1 MRLLLPRALAR
12 DLAQVPAPARE
23 AIGARNAVPGQWQAM
38 EAEVAALPASMA
50 EVAQG
55 AHAGGLGTRPLVVLS
70 STAGARSAAEAATK
84 LAMDAEMAALSADGQ
99 HVVVE
104 GATHLGLALEPEH
117 ARATSAAIRRV
128 VEAART
134 GQPLTP

>member
-1 MRLLLPRALAR
+1 
-12 DLAQVPAPARE
+12 
-23 AIGARNAVPGQWQAM
+23 M
-38 EAEVAALPASMA
+38 EAEVVALPASMA

-84 LAMDAEMAALSADGQ
+84 LAMDAEMVALSADGQ

-104 GATHLGLALEPEH
+104 RATHLGLALDPEH
-117 ARATSAAIRRV
+117 ERATSAAIRRV
-128 VEAART
+128 VEAARRAAP
-134 GQPLTP
+134 GAVDPAARGAHGA

>member
-1 MRLLLPRALAR
+1 M
-12 DLAQVPAPARE
+12 
-23 AIGARNAVPGQWQAM
+23 
-38 EAEVAALPASMA
+38 
-50 EVAQG
+50 
-55 AHAGGLGTRPLVVLS
+55 VLS